1 MVRSTVRR
9 SRTQTA
15 QRRTVENPPQELR
28 TIVPSYKERRAAGGD
43 RGPRTPDERAFIV
56 KDFIHHLFTGWALEP
71 PQWFK
76 TRFSVYPAYK
86 FTVWEISCVNC
97 EPGFIT
103 RAKFAEYCRCMQWK
117 DREAEWLE
125 VAAYGAVEAALA
137 TLPRDLFDSL
147 LLTLEVKSETDWES
161 DSEIRA

>member
-1 MVRSTVRR
+1 VRH

-15 QRRTVENPPQELR
+15 QRRTVANPPEELR
-28 TIVPSYKERRAAGGD
+28 TIVPTCKDIRAAGGD

-56 KDFIHHLFTGWALEP
+56 DDFIHHLFTGYALEP

-76 TRFSVYPAYK
+76 NRFFVYPAYK

-103 RAKFAEYCRCMQWK
+103 VGYIN
-117 DREAEWLE
+117 
-125 VAAYGAVEAALA
+125 Y
-137 TLPRDLFDSL
+137 
-147 LLTLEVKSETDWES
+147 
-161 DSEIRA
+161 